1 MDGFT
6 PHYPGPHD
14 WLARRMQRVLFST
27 GHNESL
33 CQPNVSHSPH
43 VRFFPAGQQ
52 QPEQYLSLI
61 GQLLSNT
68 IATPTDTKVSDSFCF
83 ARTPCFVYVHSS
95 CVMAFVKLVIWPN
108 SKCLIPRLRFLPT
121 T

>member
-52 QPEQYLSLI
+52 QPEQYLPLI

-68 IATPTDTKVSDSFCF
+68 IATPTDAKVSDSFVLHAPLVLF
-83 ARTPCFVYVHSS
+83 MFTARVLWHLLS
-95 CVMAFVKLVIWPN
+95 
-108 SKCLIPRLRFLPT
+108 
-121 T
+121 